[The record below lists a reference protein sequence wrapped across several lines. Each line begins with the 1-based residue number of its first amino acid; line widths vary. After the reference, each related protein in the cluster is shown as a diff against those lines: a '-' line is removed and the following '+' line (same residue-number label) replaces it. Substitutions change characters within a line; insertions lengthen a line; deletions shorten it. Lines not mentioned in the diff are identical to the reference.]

1 MTYISYNNV
10 NRPREYYG
18 HERSQM
24 KNIQTKLFH
33 LYGTLKQ
40 TNQVHSNRNQIKKK
54 YTGEAINEKT

>member
-1 MTYISYNNV
+1 MTYISYNNA

-40 TNQVHSNRNQIKKK
+40 TNQVHSNRNQIKNQ
-54 YTGEAINEKT
+54 IHR